1 MLVSILV
8 WCSGRCCR
16 PFTAPHSAR
25 PCLFSVADPGSVLG
39 QWWEKVEVMLDG
51 VSFKEI
57 LFSWSQPSAG
67 SCPSHVH
74 VWFVDSLALTAKTG
88 FLTDRMRDQ
97 VAAAAQ
103 LVGAGACLDT
113 VAEAKTKL
121 RRRQR
126 LDSFTLQWKTLD
138 DKTRCSVTLSCFFVF
153 KELLF
158 FSGVVSRRR
167 TSLWKTAVQRDRSP
181 MRRPPL
187 PPLPPPALFTFQ
199 VSPQTNVRLCLSKM
213 LLINTDAS
221 ELTFAPI
228 YRLSLA
234 DPLRGGCGYF

>member
-1 MLVSILV
+1 MSLEEFRC
-8 WCSGRCCR
+8 WCPSWCGAQADVVVLSLLHTLLAHASSPWLIRDQSWGSG
-16 PFTAPHSAR
+16 
-25 PCLFSVADPGSVLG
+25 G
-39 QWWEKVEVMLDG
+39 EKVEVMLDG

-67 SCPSHVH
+67 SCPSRVH

-113 VAEAKTKL
+113 VAEAKTKP

-158 FSGVVSRRR
+158 FRRCFQTAHFSVEDSGSAGQV
-167 TSLWKTAVQRDRSP
+167 TDETTTTAAAATTCAVYIPGEPTDECQ
-181 MRRPPL
+181 
-187 PPLPPPALFTFQ
+187 ALF
-199 VSPQTNVRLCLSKM
+199 VK
-213 LLINTDAS
+213 DAV
-221 ELTFAPI
+221 
-228 YRLSLA
+228 
-234 DPLRGGCGYF
+234 DKH